1 MKRSVL
7 RASEIGAFLYCKRA
21 WWYQRQG
28 LISENESAML
38 DGAFTHQAHARQVL
52 AARLLRLLGWALL
65 AAALIVAAVSLTL
78 TLLG

>member
-28 LISENESAML
+28 LVSENESAML
-38 DGAFTHQAHARQVL
+38 DGVFTHQAHARQVL

-65 AAALIVAAVSLTL
+65 AAALVVAAVSLTL

>member
-28 LISENESAML
+28 LASENESAML
-38 DGAFTHQAHARQVL
+38 EGTFTHQAHARQVL

-65 AAALIVAAVSLTL
+65 AAALMAVAVGLTL
-78 TLLG
+78 TVVN